1 MWPVIIL
8 IMLALILIFSLI
20 KISMDLKRKK
30 STGFVVAEG
39 LILLVIFVA
48 LLVVDIQL
56 MKERKAEQLADEPE
70 VTQETREAKL
80 LSQLQDYLGT
90 LAATDKAQVQFYLE
104 QGQEHR
110 KNDRYVEALD
120 VFEQALDL
128 DLSDEERLP
137 FFIMMG
143 NCEAHLQEYTSAINY
158 YYQAERIG
166 RETEKDTALIAVYSN
181 LALVHRLADEPSG
194 AIRSY
199 FDLLEIF
206 RKLGNGSGEK
216 NTLANIGFI
225 FQTQGEA
232 DSASLYHQK
241 SLEIPPTEMGLLA
254 EAAQMNN
261 LALAYKS
268 RGMLDSAL
276 ALHQQALRLFQEA
289 GDKDDEAS
297 VLANMGLIYQE
308 TGELE
313 KAMEHYR
320 SALKIDSTEGNLMGQ
335 AGDLTNIGSVLEQE
349 GKLSQAKEF
358 YHRAL
363 ALFDRMEAVR
373 EAEFVRQN
381 IKRIDDK
388 SKE

>member
-8 IMLALILIFSLI
+8 ILLALILIFSLI

-30 STGFVVAEG
+30 PTGFVVAEG

-56 MKERKAEQLADEPE
+56 MKGRKAEQPTGEPQMVE
-70 VTQETREAKL
+70 ETREAEL
-80 LSQLQDYLGT
+80 LSQLQDYLGG

-110 KNDRYVEALD
+110 KNDRYVEAVD
-120 VFEQALDL
+120 VFEQALEL

-137 FFIMMG
+137 LFITMG
-143 NCEAHLQEYTSAINY
+143 NCEAHLGEYNSAVNH

-166 RETEKDTALIAVYSN
+166 RETENDTALIAVYSN
-181 LALVHRLADEPSG
+181 LALAHRLADEPDG
-194 AIRSY
+194 AVESY
-199 FDLLEIF
+199 FDLLELF
-206 RKLGNGSGEK
+206 RKLGNGPGEK

-225 FQTQGEA
+225 FQTQGQA
-232 DSASLYHQK
+232 DSASLYHER
-241 SLEIPPTEMGLLA
+241 SLEIPSMEMGLLA

-261 LALAYKS
+261 LALAYRS
-268 RGMLDSAL
+268 RGVLDSAL
-276 ALHQQALRLFQEA
+276 VLHQQALLLFQEV
-289 GDKDDEAS
+289 GDKKDEAS

-313 KAMEHYR
+313 KAMKHYR
-320 SALKIDSTEGNLMGQ
+320 NAFEIDSTEGNLMGQ

-349 GKLSQAKEF
+349 GELSRAKEF
-358 YHRAL
+358 YQRAL
-363 ALFDRMEAVR
+363 VLFEKMEAKR
-373 EAEFVRQN
+373 EVEFVRQN
-381 IKRIDDK
+381 IQRIDDK

>member
-1 MWPVIIL
+1 
-8 IMLALILIFSLI
+8 
-20 KISMDLKRKK
+20 
-30 STGFVVAEG
+30 
-39 LILLVIFVA
+39 
-48 LLVVDIQL
+48 
-56 MKERKAEQLADEPE
+56 
-70 VTQETREAKL
+70 
-80 LSQLQDYLGT
+80 
-90 LAATDKAQVQFYLE
+90 
-104 QGQEHR
+104 
-110 KNDRYVEALD
+110 
-120 VFEQALDL
+120 
-128 DLSDEERLP
+128 
-137 FFIMMG
+137 
-143 NCEAHLQEYTSAINY
+143 
-158 YYQAERIG
+158 
-166 RETEKDTALIAVYSN
+166 
-181 LALVHRLADEPSG
+181 
-194 AIRSY
+194 
-199 FDLLEIF
+199 
-206 RKLGNGSGEK
+206 
-216 NTLANIGFI
+216 
-225 FQTQGEA
+225 
-232 DSASLYHQK
+232 
-241 SLEIPPTEMGLLA
+241 MGLLA

-261 LALAYKS
+261 LALAYRS

-358 YHRAL
+358 YYRAL
-363 ALFDRMEAVR
+363 ALFDRMEAIR